1 MIMKK
6 RKYIFRFFTLL
17 ELLVSM
23 GVFAV
28 LMLALMQFFTSAQGI
43 WTRSNSRTDMFDSAR
58 LAMNMMAVDLQCLYY
73 EDMHPATT
81 KKFFHLDGSDSE
93 WKLSF
98 ATLRSDN
105 AASNASSN
113 LVLVFYHYSAT
124 TGKLM
129 FKEITDY
136 DADRKS
142 KDWITKDTDTSNLL
156 TALRDADVG
165 AWSELAGN
173 IVAFPMPECQYL
185 KNNDFSETAGLAT
198 YPQRVIF
205 SLSLI
210 DSEARGKL
218 EAMGIAFKDIYGKAT
233 DVSDESAAAIL
244 AKQAMQTFALAV
256 SIDR

>member
-73 EDMHPATT
+73 EDMHPAT

-98 ATLRSDN
+98 ATLRPDN
-105 AASNASSN
+105 VGSNASSN
-113 LVLVFYHYSAT
+113 LVLVFYHYNAT

-142 KDWITKDTDTSNLL
+142 KDWITKEADTSGVL

-173 IVAFPMPECQYL
+173 IVAFPMPVCQYL
-185 KNNDFSETAGLAT
+185 KNNDFSMTASLAT
-198 YPQRVIF
+198 YPQRIIF

-233 DVSDESAAAIL
+233 AASDESAAAIL